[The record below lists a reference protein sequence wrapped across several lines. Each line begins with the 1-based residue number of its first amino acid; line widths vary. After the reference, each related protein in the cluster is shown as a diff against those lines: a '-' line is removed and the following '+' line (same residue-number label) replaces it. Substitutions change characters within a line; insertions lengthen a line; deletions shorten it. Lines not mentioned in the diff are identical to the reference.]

1 MLEAFP
7 TAAALADAAAAGIV
21 ARLEEAIMSRGRA
34 SLVATGGRSPGAVYD
49 RLASAALDWA
59 RVTVTLSDERCVEA
73 HSPDANARLVRDRL
87 LRGAAAPAGWLP
99 LWGEGDPTPR
109 LRTLLPFDVVMLGM
123 GEDGHVASLIPGMPG
138 LAAAMDPRGED
149 LVQATPAGW
158 GSPPVAR
165 VTLTL
170 AALLAARTILIL
182 IAGDAKRRVLEA
194 AQAGADLPVGA
205 LLTQDRVPVRVL
217 WAPSHD
223 DGR

>member
-7 TAAALADAAAAGIV
+7 SAAALADAAAAGV
-21 ARLEEAIMSRGRA
+21 ALRLAEAIQARGQA

-49 RLASAALDWA
+49 RLAQADLDWA
-59 RVTVTLSDERCVEA
+59 RVTVTLSDERCVDTESA
-73 HSPDANARLVRDRL
+73 DSNARLVRARL
-87 LRGAAAPAGWLP
+87 LHGAAAEAGFVP
-99 LWGEGDPTPR
+99 LWGDGDPAPR
-109 LRTLLPFDVVMLGM
+109 LRALLPFDMVLLGM

-138 LAAAMDPRGED
+138 LAAAMDPTGPD

-158 GSPPVAR
+158 GSPPLAR
-165 VTLTL
+165 ITLTL

-182 IAGDAKRRVLEA
+182 TAGDAKRRVLEA
-194 AQAGADLPVGA
+194 AQAGADLPVRA
-205 LLTQDRVPVRVL
+205 LLSQDRVPVRVL